1 MTRETATEIMEI
13 IAAAKSLAQGY
24 RAVTRKPLGITGE
37 VAEFDAAR
45 LLNLQLVDA
54 RQVGYDAIRMGTE

>member
-24 RAVTRKPLGITGE
+24 RAVTRKPLGE

-54 RQVGYDAIRMGTE
+54 RQVGYDAIRMRTE